1 VSRDYLVIP
10 DPHSHHNHSNDRADW
25 IGKFILDRKP
35 DVVVNMGDT
44 WDLPSLSSFDKGKA
58 SFNGANYEKDMNAG
72 LDFQDRMWHPMK
84 SSKKKQP
91 HKVFLEGNHERRLNK
106 VLEYEP
112 HLAGERYGISY
123 SNFQLEHYYHDVVYY
138 NGGTPGIYTIDDISF
153 AHFFVSGLMGRPIG
167 GDHHAASLLAK
178 NYSSCVAAHSHTVDW
193 AVRSGSNG
201 KKIMGLVAGVYQD
214 YVSGWAGNV
223 NNLWWQ
229 GVVYLRNVEAGVYDP
244 EFISIEALRR
254 AYGGRE

>member
-1 VSRDYLVIP
+1 MGKDYLVVP
-10 DPHSHHNHSNDRADW
+10 DQHSHPDHNNDRADW
-25 IGKFILDRKP
+25 LGQFIKDRKP
-35 DVVVNMGDT
+35 DVVVNMGDC

-58 SFNGANYEKDMNAG
+58 SFNGASYERDINAG
-72 LDFQDRMWHPMK
+72 LDFQDRMWHPIK
-84 SSKKKQP
+84 QSKKKQP
-91 HKVFLEGNHERRLNK
+91 RKVFLEGNHCHRIKK

-123 SNFQLEHYYHDVVYY
+123 SNLQLKEYYHDIVYY
-138 NGGTPGIYTIDDISF
+138 EGQTPGIITLDGISF

-167 GDHHAASLLAK
+167 GEHHAASLLAK

-201 KKIMGLVAGVYQD
+201 KTVMGLVAGVYQD
-214 YVSGWAGNV
+214 YNSGWAGMC

-229 GVVYLRNVEAGVYDP
+229 GLVYLKNVEDGVYEP
-244 EFISIEALRR
+244 EFISMESLRK
-254 AYGGRE
+254 AYG

>member
-10 DPHSHHNHSNDRADW
+10 DPHSHPNHSNDRADW

-84 SSKKKQP
+84 ASKKKQP

>member
-1 VSRDYLVIP
+1 MSRDYLVIP
-10 DPHSHHNHSNDRADW
+10 DPHSHPNHSNDRADW

-84 SSKKKQP
+84 ASKKKQP

>member
-1 VSRDYLVIP
+1 VSRDYCIIP
-10 DPHSHHNHSNDRADW
+10 DQHAHPDHNNDRADW
-25 IGKFILDRKP
+25 LGKFILDRKP
-35 DVVVNMGDT
+35 DVVVNMGDC
-44 WDLPSLSSFDKGKA
+44 WDMPSLSSFDKGKA
-58 SFNGANYEKDMNAG
+58 SFNGANYEKDMVAG

-84 SSKKKQP
+84 ASKKKQP
-91 HKVFLEGNHERRLNK
+91 HKIFLEGNHCHRVKK

-254 AYGGRE
+254 AYGGVT